1 MLLYIFRC
9 HPNWQIISFKGVFGL
24 NYVPSRLFCYTY
36 TVFFLKCLWIT
47 LRFQVFG
54 RPENTQPLHSMLS
67 PKLSH
72 AKLFFSV
79 SQIFEEFYK
88 KKQECL
94 FTLYL
99 VKKTLH
105 TFSVSVDKSTNKSLL
120 KKKKILENS
129 LKINRTSNYH
139 IVKTNKQR
147 ITRTS
152 LCFFFSES
160 ILDYRK
166 VIRYFIF
173 VINHW
178 NWNYYWNYWT

>member
-1 MLLYIFRC
+1 MLHLHC
-9 HPNWQIISFKGVFGL
+9 
-24 NYVPSRLFCYTY
+24 
-36 TVFFLKCLWIT
+36 VFF
-47 LRFQVFG
+47 QVLMNHSEISKLFG

-72 AKLFFSV
+72 AKLFFPV

-105 TFSVSVDKSTNKSLL
+105 TFSISVDKSTNKSLL
-120 KKKKILENS
+120 NKQKKKFLENS
-129 LKINRTSNYH
+129 SKINRTSNYH

-147 ITRTS
+147 ITQTS

-173 VINHW
+173 VINH
-178 NWNYYWNYWT
+178 